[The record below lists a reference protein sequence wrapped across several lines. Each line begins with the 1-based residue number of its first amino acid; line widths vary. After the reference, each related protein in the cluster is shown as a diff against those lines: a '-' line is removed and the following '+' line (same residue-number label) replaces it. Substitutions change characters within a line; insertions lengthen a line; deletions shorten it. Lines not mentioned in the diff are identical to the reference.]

1 MKKRSVHVVVLA
13 ILSLLLLGPVPSS
26 LAKPPGPRLDAKRV
40 VPNVEVPDGAA
51 TGYSTGTVIHADA
64 LRTGAHSLVGLD
76 VAFSGAAFSSDA
88 VAGDFVNE
96 VRRRVAPKLDVN
108 NAFGRGTGLELGLAA
123 EPTALIGQLSEAKA
137 PASTDLIH
145 KKIGP
150 ITIPNIVRAELLR
163 SQAQARAAQGCVL
176 GPDQG
181 YGLGSVL
188 NLEVL
193 GGLLAT
199 NARPPYREVSQSVS
213 TTRIVNGSEAGR
225 LGLKSETR
233 QTIAPVTFFKGAP
246 FQFTVEVLGEWVLR
260 TFADGKKGS
269 VHYGPNAPTPE
280 TPVVRILGAQ
290 GQVLGPLTTQM
301 LLGHNGLEI
310 TIPGV
315 AEIVVG
321 EDPRMIGEGTSTGPT
336 VNPTAAIAAV
346 DVVRVR
352 LLNGQVADVRIG
364 HMEGAVTVPA
374 GGVQCPD
381 LNVDHNVDKPNVTP
395 GDEFTYTITVTN
407 PHDCVLTGVKIVETP
422 KAEAAGVKFEVVS
435 VVPSGA
441 SVVDGVATVPD
452 IGPLGPGESKTVTV
466 KVKVPL
472 DSAPGPLEALAVAT
486 GICPVE
492 SHLDDAQPDQTT
504 DPDDIPVRGEDKVD
518 GPTVGVCV
526 VPNLDGLDIITA
538 KSRLLEA
545 GCKLGTV
552 TEEPSADPDDGGK
565 VTDQTTPPDT
575 RVPLE
580 TPVDVEVGGP
590 LCTVPAL
597 TGKTQDEAKKLL
609 EDAGCKLGDVTNDPN
624 GKPEDAGKV
633 TTSNPPAG
641 DKVPVGTEVDIT
653 IVPPACSV
661 PNVVGMTEPE
671 AKDAL
676 EKAGCRLGDVLPGGD
691 DPDNAGKITEQGT
704 PQGTVVPAGT
714 DVDLKIAGPVCTVP
728 SLIGMTEAD
737 ARAAVEAQGCTLRT
751 DQRATTN
758 PAEVGKVTTQNPA
771 ANLHVPKGSAVDVSL
786 GVQVLGETAIRS
798 QTEEAGVAGA
808 GAGAGAGPAIA
819 RTGGV
824 AFGGLALWLLLS
836 GVLTRTAGSSRLWQL
851 VRRLRG

>member
-1 MKKRSVHVVVLA
+1 MKKRSVHVLVLA
-13 ILSLLLLGPVPSS
+13 VLSLLLLGPVPNS
-26 LAKPPGPRLDAKRV
+26 LAKAPEPRLQTKRI
-40 VPNVEVPDGAA
+40 VPNVEVPDGATA
-51 TGYSTGTVIHADA
+51 AYGTGTVIHADA
-64 LRTGAHSLVGLD
+64 LRAGAQSVLGLD

-88 VAGDFVNE
+88 AGADFVNE
-96 VRRRVAPKLDVN
+96 VRRRVAPKLGIN
-108 NAFGRGTGLELGLAA
+108 NSFGRGTGLELGIAA

-150 ITIPNIVRAELLR
+150 ITIPNILSAELLR
-163 SQAQARAAQGCVL
+163 SQAQARAAEGCVL

-199 NARPPYREVSQSVS
+199 NARPPSREVSQSS
-213 TTRIVNGSEAGR
+213 SITRIVNGSEAGR

-260 TFADGKKGS
+260 AVADGKNGS

-280 TPVVRILGAQ
+280 TPVVRILGAR
-290 GQVLGPLTTQM
+290 GQVLGQLTTQM

-310 TIPGV
+310 TIPGI

-321 EDPRMIGEGTSTGPT
+321 EDPRMIGESTSTGPS
-336 VNPTAAIAAV
+336 VSPTAVAAAA

-352 LLNGQVADVRIG
+352 LLNGQLADVRVG
-364 HMEGAVTVPA
+364 HMEAAVTVPS
-374 GGVQCPD
+374 GGVQCPG
-381 LNVDHNVDKPNVTP
+381 LTVDNKVDKPTVTP
-395 GDEFTYTITVTN
+395 GDEFTYTITITN
-407 PHDCVLTGVKIVETP
+407 PNDCAVTGLKVVETP
-422 KAEAAGVKFEVVS
+422 KAKAAGVKFELVS
-435 VVPSGA
+435 VTPSGA
-441 SVVDGVATVPD
+441 SVVDDVATLPD

-486 GICPVE
+486 GVCPIE
-492 SHLDDAQPDQTT
+492 SQPST
-504 DPDDIPVRGEDKVD
+504 DTDGQRSANPDDIPVRGEDKVD

-538 KSRLLEA
+538 KSRLIAA

-552 TEEPSADPDDGGK
+552 TEKPPADPGDSGK
-565 VTDQTTPPDT
+565 VTDQKTPPDT
-575 RVPLE
+575 RVPLD

-590 LCTVPAL
+590 LCTVPTLA
-597 TGKTQDEAKKLL
+597 GKTEAEAKKAL

-653 IVPPACSV
+653 IVPPACAV
-661 PNVVGMTEPE
+661 PNVLGMTEAQ
-671 AKDAL
+671 AKEAL
-676 EKAGCRLGDVLPGGD
+676 EKAGCRIGDVTPGGD
-691 DPDNAGKITEQGT
+691 DPNNAGKITEQGT
-704 PQGTVVPAGT
+704 PSGTLVPAGT
-714 DVDLKIAGPVCTVP
+714 DVDLKLAGPVCTVP
-728 SLIGMTEAD
+728 NLVGMTEAD

-786 GVQVLGETAIRS
+786 GVQVLGETTVRS
-798 QTEEAGVAGA
+798 QTQEAGAA
-808 GAGAGAGPAIA
+808 PTLA

-824 AFGGLALWLLLS
+824 AFGGLALWLLMS
-836 GVLTRTAGSSRLWQL
+836 GLLTKTASSSLLWRLM
-851 VRRLRG
+851 RRSKG